1 MGKTMITKMAAVVG
15 IAAAMSMSAKADTIL
30 NVGVGATDAL
40 GVLVYGNIG
49 GAGGQA
55 ADESED
61 VNDILALNPGG
72 NSGIAGSTY
81 VARSSVN
88 YGTLSSAVTT
98 GASLNPSS
106 MTRSGT
112 EIQIAIGSTGYT
124 YLTARWD
131 GQNAGAE
138 VWDISGIV
146 NTTIDIPEYAQPNAA
161 GTDLVN
167 GAYNG
172 QYQITSY
179 TLFNPGSSPPPVLA
193 PEVTSTFAL
202 LGGALAGLGLLR
214 KKLAAK

>member
-1 MGKTMITKMAAVVG
+1 MITKMAAAVG
-15 IAAAMSMSAKADTIL
+15 IAAAMAMSAKADTIL

-55 ADESED
+55 ADEAAD
-61 VNDILALNPGG
+61 VNDILALSPGG
-72 NSGIAGSTY
+72 HTGTPNLNY
-81 VARSSVN
+81 VARSTVN
-88 YGTLSSAVTT
+88 YGTLSPAVTT
-98 GASLNPSS
+98 GAALNPST
-106 MTRSGT
+106 MTKSGT
-112 EIQIAIGSTGYT
+112 EILITIGNTGYG

-131 GQNAGAE
+131 GPNAGAE

-146 NTTIDIPEYAQPNAA
+146 NTTIDIPEYAQPNAS

-179 TLFNPGSSPPPVLA
+179 TLFNPGTTPPPVLA
-193 PEVTSTFAL
+193 PEVTSTIAL

>member
-1 MGKTMITKMAAVVG
+1 MGKTMITKLATVVG
-15 IAAAMSMSAKADTIL
+15 IAAAMAVSANANTIL

-40 GVLVYGNIG
+40 GVLIYGNIG

-55 ADESED
+55 ADEAAD
-61 VNDILALNPGG
+61 VNDILALGLGG
-72 NSGIAGSTY
+72 HTGTPGSTY

-88 YGTLSSAVTT
+88 YGTLLPAVTT

-106 MTRSGT
+106 MTSSGN
-112 EIQIAIGSTGYT
+112 EIYITIGNTGFA

-131 GQNAGAE
+131 GPNGGAE

-146 NTTIDIPEYAQPNAA
+146 NTTIEIPEFAQPNSSN
-161 GTDLVN
+161 TDLVN

-179 TLFNPGSSPPPVLA
+179 TLTNPGSNPPPVLTPDA
-193 PEVTSTFAL
+193 ASTMAL
-202 LGGALAGLGLLR
+202 LGGAVAGLGLLR